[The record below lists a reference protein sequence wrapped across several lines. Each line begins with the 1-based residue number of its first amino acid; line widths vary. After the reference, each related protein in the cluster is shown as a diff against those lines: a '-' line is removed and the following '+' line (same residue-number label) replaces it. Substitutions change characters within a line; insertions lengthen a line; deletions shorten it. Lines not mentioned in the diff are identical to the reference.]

1 MKQAIQDAGG
11 RGECAQAALMP
22 HAAVADGKSKSES
35 IDLIELGARV
45 ASVTVLGVF
54 VYLIYIPW
62 RQNPGRITLILLL
75 VSAVLTVG
83 LSAFAKLPKRRDWHP
98 VAVCFSLGGSFYCLT
113 YQLDASTQ
121 LIPEWAGGS
130 LQLCGIA
137 FQLFAKLSLGR
148 SFGLLPANRGV
159 VSVGAYRFVRHP
171 IYAAYLLSEIG
182 FVLANYSP
190 RNVFMITSWMLLQIG
205 RISLEERVL
214 SEDADYRA
222 YKEKVR
228 YRLIPG
234 LF

>member
-11 RGECAQAALMP
+11 RGECVQGALMPQVAVAQAA
-22 HAAVADGKSKSES
+22 SEP
-35 IDLIELGARV
+35 INLIELGARV
-45 ASVTVLGVF
+45 ASVTVLGAF
-54 VYLIYIPW
+54 VYLIYLPW

-98 VAVCFSLGGSFYCLT
+98 IAVCFSLGGSFYCLT

-121 LIPEWAGGS
+121 LIPEWAGGT

>member
-1 MKQAIQDAGG
+1 
-11 RGECAQAALMP
+11 MP
-22 HAAVADGKSKSES
+22 HAAVAEGESEP

-45 ASVTVLGVF
+45 SSVTVLGVF
-54 VYLIYIPW
+54 AYLTYMAW

-75 VSAVLTVG
+75 VSSALTVG

-98 VAVCFSLGGSFYCLT
+98 VAVCFSIGGTFYYLT

-130 LQLCGIA
+130 LLLCGIA

-182 FVLANYSP
+182 FVLTNYSP
-190 RNVFMITSWMLLQIG
+190 RNAFMITSWMLLQIG
-205 RISLEERVL
+205 RIYLEERVL

>member
-1 MKQAIQDAGG
+1 MTQATQDAGG
-11 RGECAQAALMP
+11 RGACAQGTLMP
-22 HAAVADGKSKSES
+22 HAAGADGASEP
-35 IDLIELGARV
+35 INLVELGARV
-45 ASVTVLGVF
+45 CSVTVLGVF
-54 VYLIYIPW
+54 ACLTYIPW
-62 RQNPGRITLILLL
+62 RQNPGRITLILLF
-75 VSAVLTVG
+75 VSAALTVG

-98 VAVCFSLGGSFYCLT
+98 VAVFFSLGGSFYCLA

-121 LIPEWAGGS
+121 LIPEWAGGT
-130 LQLCGIA
+130 LQFCGIA
-137 FQLFAKLSLGR
+137 CQLFAKLSLGR

-205 RISLEERVL
+205 RICLEERVL
-214 SEDADYRA
+214 SEDPDYRA

-234 LF
+234 VF

>member
-1 MKQAIQDAGG
+1 
-11 RGECAQAALMP
+11 MP
-22 HAAVADGKSKSES
+22 HAAVADGKSKSKSES

>member
-1 MKQAIQDAGG
+1 MPQVAV
-11 RGECAQAALMP
+11 AQAA
-22 HAAVADGKSKSES
+22 SEP
-35 IDLIELGARV
+35 INLIELGARV
-45 ASVTVLGVF
+45 ASVTVLGAF
-54 VYLIYIPW
+54 VYLIYLPW

-98 VAVCFSLGGSFYCLT
+98 IAVCFSLGGSFYCLT

-121 LIPEWAGGS
+121 LIPEWAGGT

>member
-1 MKQAIQDAGG
+1 
-11 RGECAQAALMP
+11 MP

>member
-1 MKQAIQDAGG
+1 MTQVTQDAGR
-11 RGECAQAALMP
+11 RGECAQDARMP
-22 HAAVADGKSKSES
+22 HAAEAEGASEP
-35 IDLIELGARV
+35 INLVELGARV
-45 ASVTVLGVF
+45 CSVTVLGLF
-54 VYLIYIPW
+54 AYLAYLPW

-75 VSAVLTVG
+75 VSAALTVG

-98 VAVCFSLGGSFYCLT
+98 LAVCFSVGGSFYCLA

-121 LIPEWAGGS
+121 LIPEWAGAT
-130 LQLCGIA
+130 LQFCGIA
-137 FQLFAKLSLGR
+137 CQLCAKLSLGR

-171 IYAAYLLSEIG
+171 IYASYLLSEIG
-182 FVLANYSP
+182 FLLANYSA
-190 RNVFMITSWMLLQIG
+190 RNVFMITTWMLLQIG

-234 LF
+234 VF

>member
-1 MKQAIQDAGG
+1 MNQAVQEAGR
-11 RGECAQAALMP
+11 RGECAQASLMP
-22 HAAVADGKSKSES
+22 HAAVAGGESER
-35 IDLIELGARV
+35 INLVELGARV
-45 ASVTVLGVF
+45 SSVTVLGVF
-54 VYLIYIPW
+54 AYLTYIPW
-62 RQNPGRITLILLL
+62 RQNPGRITLVLLL
-75 VSAVLTVG
+75 VSAALTVG

-121 LIPEWAGGS
+121 LIPEWAGGTF
-130 LQLCGIA
+130 QIFGIA
-137 FQLFAKLSLGR
+137 CQLFAKMSLGR

-171 IYAAYLLSEIG
+171 IYAAYLFAEIG
-182 FVLANYSP
+182 FLLANFSA
-190 RNVFMITSWMLLQIG
+190 RNVFTISSWMLLQIG
-205 RISLEERVL
+205 RISLEEKVL
-214 SEDADYRA
+214 SEDAEYRA

>member
-1 MKQAIQDAGG
+1 MKRAIQDAGG
-11 RGECAQAALMP
+11 RGECAQSALMP
-22 HAAVADGKSKSES
+22 HAAVAEGESEP

-45 ASVTVLGVF
+45 SSVTVLGVF
-54 VYLIYIPW
+54 AYLTYMVW

-75 VSAVLTVG
+75 VSAALTVG

-98 VAVCFSLGGSFYCLT
+98 VAVCFSLGGTFYYLA

-130 LQLCGIA
+130 LLLCGIA

-182 FVLANYSP
+182 FVLTNYSP
-190 RNVFMITSWMLLQIG
+190 RNVFLITSWMLLQIG
-205 RISLEERVL
+205 RICLEERVL